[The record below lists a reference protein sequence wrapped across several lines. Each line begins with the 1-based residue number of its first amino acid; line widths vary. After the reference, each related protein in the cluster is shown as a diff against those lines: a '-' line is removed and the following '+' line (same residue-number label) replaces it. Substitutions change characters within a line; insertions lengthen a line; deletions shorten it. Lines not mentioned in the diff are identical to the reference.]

1 LNIWI
6 YDLNF
11 VSGLELRISDFQPD
25 IMTPTKKSINTVLKE
40 IDVDE
45 LIELT
50 ADLVRINSVWDPVA
64 GTSEQSVGEKVASWA
79 QAQGFEVQIDQVTPN
94 RPNIIISGLHGPGKR
109 TLMFEG
115 HTDVVTPGDV
125 SAWRYDPFGAEI
137 VGRRMYGRGTN
148 DTKGNLAA
156 MLMAMKVLKKAGV
169 ELSGSV
175 VGGVLCD
182 EEDQMIGVMDFINK
196 GHADRVTAAVI
207 CEPQDGLIC
216 TSQKGAVRASYRIT
230 GRMSHGAMP
239 LSGLNCAPAI
249 ARLIDGLHR
258 LEVKATSAVGC
269 DPHLGWPS
277 FTPTVIQAP
286 SAGTPQLNVMPGEA
300 RVLVDV
306 RTTPAQNHRG
316 IIADLKKLS
325 QHVARSVQ
333 EHYGQYDDLLGL
345 QRGHELAV
353 QVDILTNRPCTLTE
367 TTDPIVRAA
376 AWATE
381 TISGKPPV
389 YGGVPGATDGTF
401 LWSVKNI
408 PIVTMGAG
416 DRQVPHQID
425 EWVDLDQLVETA
437 KIYALTALYYLY
449 QPSA

>member
-1 LNIWI
+1 MI
-6 YDLNF
+6 
-11 VSGLELRISDFQPD
+11 
-25 IMTPTKKSINTVLKE
+25 PTGIIQKVLSH
-40 IDVDE
+40 IDGDE
-45 LIELT
+45 LIALT
-50 ADLVRINSVWDPVA
+50 AELVRINSVWDPAA
-64 GTSEQSVGEKVASWA
+64 GTSEQVVGEKVASWA
-79 QAQGFEVQIDQVTPN
+79 QSQGFDVQIDPVTPN
-94 RPNIIISGLHGPGKR
+94 RPNIIISGLGGPGKR

-115 HTDVVTPGDV
+115 HTDVVTPGDISV
-125 SAWRYDPFGAEI
+125 WQYDPFGAEI

-156 MLMAMKVLKKAGV
+156 MLMAMKALKKSAI

-175 VGGVLCD
+175 IGGVLCD
-182 EEDQMIGVMDFINK
+182 EEDQMIGVIDFINK
-196 GHADRVTAAVI
+196 GHADKVSAAVI

-249 ARLIDGLHR
+249 AGLIEGLHR
-258 LEVKATSAVGC
+258 LEKKATIAVGC

-286 SAGTPQLNVMPGEA
+286 SAGAPQLNVMPGEA

-306 RTTPAQNHRG
+306 RTTPAQKHQD

-325 QHVARSVQ
+325 QNVAGSVQ
-333 EHYGQYDDLLGL
+333 EHYQHYDDLLGL
-345 QRGHELAV
+345 QRRHELAV
-353 QVDILTNRPCTLTE
+353 QVDILTDRPCTLTDE
-367 TTDPIVRAA
+367 TDPIVQAA
-376 AWATE
+376 AWATQ
-381 TISGKPPV
+381 TVSGKPPV
-389 YGGVPGATDGTF
+389 YAGVPGATDGTF
-401 LWSVKNI
+401 LWSMKNI

-425 EWVDLDQLVETA
+425 EWVDLEQLVETA
-437 KIYALTALYYLY
+437 KIYTLTALHYLW
-449 QPSA
+449 PTDNH